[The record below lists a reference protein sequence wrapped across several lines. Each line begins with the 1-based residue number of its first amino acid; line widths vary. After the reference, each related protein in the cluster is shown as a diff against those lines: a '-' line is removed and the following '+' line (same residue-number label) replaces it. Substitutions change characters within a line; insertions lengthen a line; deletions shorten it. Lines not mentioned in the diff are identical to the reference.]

1 MLTFHS
7 LDSTFVVSAFSV
19 TGMSVLNDF
28 VRIRLYRKQ
37 AAEFQLLADNTS
49 VPAVQRRYRTIA
61 RHYSELAEREEQA
74 DRARMAGRLEELR
87 RKRWEATAGVPRSG
101 VQLLGSANDNL
112 AIGFLR
118 LMQICE
124 RVRRQR
130 AAQSKSSGLMRL

>member
-1 MLTFHS
+1 
-7 LDSTFVVSAFSV
+7 
-19 TGMSVLNDF
+19 MSVLDDF

-49 VPAVQRRYRTIA
+49 VLSVQRRYRTIA
-61 RHYSELAEREEQA
+61 RHYSDLAEREEQA
-74 DRARMAGRLEELR
+74 DKTRMARRLEQLR
-87 RKRWEATAGVPRSG
+87 RKRQEAAASVPRSG
-101 VQLLGSANDNL
+101 VQPSGSANDNL

-130 AAQSKSSGLMRL
+130 SAQRKSSGLGG

>member
-1 MLTFHS
+1 
-7 LDSTFVVSAFSV
+7 
-19 TGMSVLNDF
+19 MSVLNDF

-74 DRARMAGRLEELR
+74 DRARMAGRLKELR
-87 RKRWEATAGVPRSG
+87 RKRREATADVPRSG
-101 VQLLGSANDNL
+101 VQLSGSANDNL